1 MRLQIRL
8 NLRRLVLALI
18 ALLSFGAILLKQ
30 SDVYLR
36 VSAAAQTV
44 ASVNAASYEPGPLAR
59 GSLASVFGNKLAT
72 ETLNSQDV
80 PPPVKLG
87 AVSVQL
93 TDSANVT
100 HDAGLVMISD
110 KQINYLIP
118 DPTALGK
125 ARIVIKNDNVTVAEG
140 ELTIVESRPALF
152 TSGSGGAKAAV
163 GMTGGNGSTQSIVA
177 TDGSPRMIGPGVP
190 WAPTTVT
197 LLGTGIRFASSVQ
210 VKIGDELVTPTYFG
224 PGKAPGIDEVTFR
237 MPTMS
242 RAGMNTLSLVVNT
255 PSSAT
260 GSSGA
265 TTLAAGAA
273 PSSDTTMTSN
283 AAQLNA
289 LGPAP
294 ASPFT
299 LSAADVQVIIAQ
311 AVAKAQQMGLAATI
325 AVLDKEAN
333 PLGLFK
339 MNGARSDVLLGR
351 TDLTTGRPD
360 RPFDP
365 DGLQNVRLPLAP
377 GLGLLSDGAALAA
390 ISKAGTAAFLST
402 QGSSIS
408 TRTASFI
415 IGENFPRGVSSQ
427 ASGPLYGVQFSSLPC
442 SDFRGNVGLPTLP
455 LGMAGDPGGFGIYKN
470 GLHVGGVGV
479 ELDGFYS
486 VDINIMDFEQSVEEI
501 IATAAIRGYRPSPEI
516 QADRILIDGMRF
528 AFSNVP
534 ASAADGPPAAP
545 YASLVGSVG
554 SEIIPPVGQF
564 VSRYTPL
571 TLGGIPGR
579 VILDPNPGNPSNIN
593 RQGYFPFKGSQVS
606 SLTANDVNIIL
617 SQAAQEAARVRA
629 AIRLP
634 RGVAEE
640 VNITVVDT
648 SGAILG
654 EFSTFDAPEFGF
666 DVSAQKARTAV
677 FFSLSTAT
685 AMLRAADAN
694 IQALNIPALNGL
706 SVGKYAD
713 AATAFPVP
721 LNGQFAFT
729 SRTMGFLAR
738 SFFPDGIPN
747 TPNGPFSKPFNIW
760 SEFNDGLQIAAVK
773 PALVRILT
781 GGAPANFGCSPLPND
796 LLQANGFQIFAGSSA
811 LYKNGV
817 LVGAIGISG
826 GGIDQDDQVSAGGAF
841 GYDPPDANRG
851 DQLMPMGVRLPYRK
865 YPRHPNI
872 GNPPATPPI
881 IRTSRVF
888 PNMN

>member
-1 MRLQIRL
+1 MRLQFRL

-30 SDVYLR
+30 SDRYLR
-36 VSAAAQTV
+36 ASAAVQTV

-163 GMTGGNGSTQSIVA
+163 GMTSGNGSTQSIVA
-177 TDGSPRMIGPGVP
+177 TDGNPRMIGPGMP

-242 RAGMNTLSLVVNT
+242 RAGMNTLSLVANT

-265 TTLAAGAA
+265 TTQAAGST

-294 ASPFT
+294 ASSST

-415 IGENFPRGVSSQ
+415 IGENFPRGVGSQ
-427 ASGPLYGVQFSSLPC
+427 PSGPLYGVQFSSLPC

-455 LGMAGDPGGFGIYKN
+455 LGMAGDPGGMGIYKN

-486 VDINIMDFEQSVEEI
+486 VDLNIMDFEQSVEEI
-501 IATAAIRGYRPSPEI
+501 IAVAAIKGYRPPPAI

-534 ASAADGPPAAP
+534 PPGDGPPAPP

-554 SEIIPPVGQF
+554 SEIIQPVGQF

-571 TLGGIPGR
+571 TLGGISGR
-579 VILDPNPGNPSNIN
+579 VILDPNFGNPSNIN

-606 SLTANDVNIIL
+606 GLSANDVTIIL
-617 SQAAQEAARVRA
+617 TQAAQQAARTRA

-634 RGVAEE
+634 PGVAEE

-648 SGAILG
+648 SGAVLG

-666 DVSAQKARTAV
+666 SVSAQKARTAV
-677 FFSLSTAT
+677 FFSLPTAA

-706 SVGKYAD
+706 NVGKYAD
-713 AATAFPVP
+713 AATPFGVP

-729 SRTMGFLAR
+729 SRLMGFLAR

-796 LLQANGFQIFAGSSA
+796 LLLANGFQIFAGSSA

-826 GGIDQDDQVSAGGAF
+826 GGIDQDDLVGAGGSF
-841 GYDPPDANRG
+841 GYDPPDAIRG

-865 YPRHPNI
+865 YPRHPAI
-872 GNPPATPPI
+872 GNPPATPPT

-888 PNMN
+888 ANMN